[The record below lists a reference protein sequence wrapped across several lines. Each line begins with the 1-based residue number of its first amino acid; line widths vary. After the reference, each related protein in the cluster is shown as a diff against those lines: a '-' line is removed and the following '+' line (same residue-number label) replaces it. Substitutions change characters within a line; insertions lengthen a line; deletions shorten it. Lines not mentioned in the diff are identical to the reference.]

1 MTHCLAFANHNQVA
15 LAAGG
20 HARPRVA
27 ENGHLFGAVEPEP
40 LTSPVCEADRQVEAK
55 PEEAASQRDAAH
67 CLLLARVEGTAMP
80 ILKLRRRKDG
90 AKKESDTKVPEIK
103 ISFGYT
109 YADYIEANQ
118 AHWAGR
124 RQLYTAGC
132 GLLFVLSVV
141 YIWTRPHQARGYI
154 AGVLSLGFLLL
165 LTRFFQQSL
174 DFVWSHNKTYR
185 QSFEAEVTA
194 ESLLIK
200 SHEEHAR
207 DTAIEWALVDRYTET
222 ENLFLLY
229 QRARSFVMVP
239 KRAFLGREQVG
250 VRGLNEF
257 REFVESK
264 VEKAQASM
272 RRATA

>member
-1 MTHCLAFANHNQVA
+1 M
-15 LAAGG
+15 
-20 HARPRVA
+20 
-27 ENGHLFGAVEPEP
+27 
-40 LTSPVCEADRQVEAK
+40 S
-55 PEEAASQRDAAH
+55 
-67 CLLLARVEGTAMP
+67 
-80 ILKLRRRKDG
+80 ILKIKRRKAG
-90 AKKESDTKVPEIK
+90 AKKETEDKVPKIK

-109 YADYIEANQ
+109 YDDYMEANQ

-124 RQLYTAGC
+124 RQVYVAGC
-132 GLLFVLSVV
+132 ALLLALSCV
-141 YIWTRPHQARGYI
+141 YIWMRPHQARGYI
-154 AGVLSLGFLLL
+154 AGVLSLLFLLL
-165 LTRFFQQSL
+165 LTRFFKQSL

-200 SHEEHAR
+200 SQESHAR
-207 DTAIEWALVDRYTET
+207 DTAVEWALVDRYTET

-239 KRAFLGREQVG
+239 KRAFLGRDQVG

-264 VEKAQASM
+264 VAKAQASM